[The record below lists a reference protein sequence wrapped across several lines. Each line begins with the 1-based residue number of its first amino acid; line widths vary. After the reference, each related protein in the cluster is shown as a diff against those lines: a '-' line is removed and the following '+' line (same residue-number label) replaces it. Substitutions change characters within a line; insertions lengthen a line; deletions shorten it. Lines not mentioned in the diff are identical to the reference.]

1 MVVSRLSSEFIT
13 DAVFHWVLP
22 MAVMLGL
29 YLLFVNYTYRVYERL
44 DIDRIWKLFIKWGII
59 IGVVVAT
66 WVTVTNASWF
76 QSFVGLTKS
85 GADWISNTDQ
95 AQAAMV
101 YGGSWWQNIIQ
112 FILNW
117 LPTYFRAF
125 VIVFTIATIIFIQSL
140 IWRVQFTRAANIILS
155 VVILF
160 PYLTIKYLFGYQT
173 PFFDFIQ
180 SRLFVA
186 KLKENLNDSYF
197 DALQGKDFES
207 GAGGTVQSQRIKAT
221 TVAIRQTKS
230 RIRTSAGVRRAELV
244 TRNSRETDTDRLI
257 ELALKGLGQRL
268 VAPSIRFQDEPILN
282 VSRGGYVFD
291 SDVAYNSG
299 DALGQWRSIFINP
312 LAVDNQVR
320 NGGAGIVK
328 TFGKVLYGIFQ
339 YIVHFTPPSIYERV
353 SAREIKLYT
362 PDTTAE
368 KAQYKA
374 QQNLDLSVIPEPV
387 DPETGN
393 DVETQTAIARKVA
406 MDRINDVTNALNTYK
421 LGGAFD
427 RVLVGGNTAIYQYT
441 LPRSADLPTDFS
453 KVAEGIANMLKTPDL
468 PIISISAG
476 VLSVSIVNGVNIP
489 VDFRKMISNRQK
501 GMKSLISGIAGVDAM
516 GENIYVELGD
526 KVPHMIL
533 FGKTGTGKT
542 VTIMTILYS
551 IMSSVDPSK
560 LKIAYIDGKGNS
572 FEFMRTDNKD
582 SENYHPNPFTY
593 AQPADA
599 SGDIDYA
606 RAVLKHFEKETRRR
620 IEIFKQRGISKLSE
634 FNKRY
639 PDEALPEI
647 LVVCDEFS
655 AITDQDNLLKSSEL
669 AEYGVVDTFE
679 YLAKMSRSVG
689 IRLLLANQTARK
701 EKVPGKITANI
712 GGRISLGVTEPIES
726 DIALPDSNIAVHL
739 ISQPGEF
746 YSTMNG
752 VRNAEH
758 GNSPYL
764 PDEVMY
770 KLNDSLEKRFGH
782 HDYVITREEIMEEIY
797 GEQGGDDDVTMQY
810 DVPDPIPTVD
820 TPIDELLY
828 IIGRYPE
835 WAKANENS
843 LVFTRNKDVNAD
855 SPSVRRKN
863 KEALKNA
870 LASAGESKSKAVL

>member
-13 DAVFHWVLP
+13 DAVFHWILP
-22 MAVMLGL
+22 IAVMLGL
-29 YLLFVNYTYRVYERL
+29 YLLFVNYMYRVYERM

-59 IGVVVAT
+59 IGVVVAAWIT
-66 WVTVTNASWF
+66 ITNANWF

-95 AQAAMV
+95 AQTAMA

-117 LPTYFRAF
+117 LPSYFRAF
-125 VIVFTIATIIFIQSL
+125 VIVFTISTIIFIQSL
-140 IWRVQFTRAANIILS
+140 IWRIQFTRAANIMLS

-160 PYLTIKYLFGYQT
+160 PYLTIKYLFGHQT
-173 PFFDFIQ
+173 PFFDFVQ

-197 DALQGKDFES
+197 DALQGKEFES

-221 TVAIRQTKS
+221 TIAIRQTKS
-230 RIRTSAGVRRAELV
+230 RIKTAAGVRRAELV

-268 VAPSIRFQDEPILN
+268 VASSIRFQDEPILN

-312 LAVDNQVR
+312 LAEDNQVR

-328 TFGKVLYGIFQ
+328 TFGKVLFGIFQ
-339 YIVHFTPPSIYERV
+339 YVVHFTPPAIYERV

-393 DVETQTAIARKVA
+393 DVDTQTAIAQKVA

-441 LPRSADLPTDFS
+441 LPRSADFPTDFS
-453 KVAEGIANMLKTPDL
+453 KAAEGIANMLKTPDL
-468 PIISISAG
+468 PVISISAG

-489 VDFRKMISNRQK
+489 VDFRKMIENRPK

-606 RAVLKHFEKETRRR
+606 RAMLKHFEKETRRR

-679 YLAKMSRSVG
+679 YLAKMARSVG

-782 HDYVITREEIMEEIY
+782 HDYVVTREEIMEEIY
-797 GEQGGDDDVTMQY
+797 GEQGGDDEATMQY

-870 LASAGESKSKAVL
+870 LASAGDSKSKAVL

>member
-1 MVVSRLSSEFIT
+1 
-13 DAVFHWVLP
+13 
-22 MAVMLGL
+22 MLGL
-29 YLLFVNYTYRVYERL
+29 YLILVNYLYRVYERM
-44 DIDRIWKLFIKWGII
+44 DIDRIWRTFVRGGIFVGVLVAVWIFI
-59 IGVVVAT
+59 
-66 WVTVTNASWF
+66 TNSNWF
-76 QSFVGLTKS
+76 QDFSGITKNAGS
-85 GADWISNTDQ
+85 WVFNTDQ
-95 AQAAMV
+95 AQTAV
-101 YGGSWWQNIIQ
+101 SFGGSWWQKILQ
-112 FILNW
+112 FILTW
-117 LPTYFRAF
+117 LPYYFRAF
-125 VIVFTIATIIFIQSL
+125 VIVWFISTIIFIQSL
-140 IWRVQFTRAANIILS
+140 IWRVQFTRAANIFLS
-155 VVILF
+155 AGAQF
-160 PYLTIKYLFGYQT
+160 PFLTFKYLFGYQT
-173 PFFDFIQ
+173 PFFDFMQ

-197 DALQGKDFES
+197 DALQGKDEKGNKFES
-207 GAGGTVQSQRIKAT
+207 GAGGTVQSQRIKAAT
-221 TVAIRQTKS
+221 IAIRQTKS

-268 VAPSIRFQDEPILN
+268 VASSIRFQDEPVLN

-299 DALGQWRSIFINP
+299 DVLGQWRTIFINP
-312 LAVDNQVR
+312 LSEDNQIR
-320 NGGAGIVK
+320 NGGAGVIK
-328 TFGKVLYGIFQ
+328 TFGTVLSGVFKYVF
-339 YIVHFTPPSIYERV
+339 HFTPPAIHERV
-353 SAREIKLYT
+353 SAREVKLYT

-368 KAQYKA
+368 KSKYKA
-374 QQNLDLSVIPEPV
+374 KQNLDLSVIPAPI
-387 DPETGN
+387 DPDTGN
-393 DVETQTAIARKVA
+393 DIETQTAIAQKVA
-406 MDRINDVTNALNTYK
+406 RERINDVTNALNTYK

-427 RVLVGGNTAIYQYT
+427 KVMVGGNTAIYQYT
-441 LPRSADLPTDFS
+441 LPRSADLPSDFS
-453 KVAEGIANMLKTPDL
+453 KAAEGIANMLKTPDL

-489 VDFRKMISNRQK
+489 VDFRKMTENRPK
-501 GMKSLISGIAGVDAM
+501 GMKTLISGMAGVDAM
-516 GENIYVELGD
+516 GNNIYAELGD
-526 KVPHMIL
+526 DTPHMML

-551 IMSSVDPSK
+551 IMSAVDPTQ

-582 SENYHPNPFTY
+582 SPAFHPNPYTY

-606 RAVLKHFEKETRRR
+606 RAMLKHMERETRRR
-620 IEIFKQRGISKLSE
+620 TELFKQRGLSKIDE

-639 PDEALPEI
+639 PEEALYEI
-647 LVVCDEFS
+647 LLVVDEFS
-655 AITDQDNLLKSSEL
+655 AITDQDNNLKSSEL

-679 YLAKMSRSVG
+679 YLAKMARSVG

-726 DIALPDSNIAVHL
+726 DIALPDSNISVHL
-739 ISQPGEF
+739 INQKGEF

-770 KLNDSLEKRFGH
+770 DLNNSLEEKFGH
-782 HDYVITREEIMEEIY
+782 HDYVVTREEIIEEIY
-797 GEQGGDDDVTMQY
+797 GDQGGEDDSITQY
-810 DVPDPIPTVD
+810 DVPDPMPTVD

-828 IIGRYPE
+828 IIGKYPE
-835 WAKANENS
+835 WAKANESS

-855 SPSVRRKN
+855 SPTVRRKN

-870 LASAGESKSKAVL
+870 LASSDGTKSKAVL